1 MIVTRGWRR
10 LCLLATVFIVGAM
23 AVGAFFENEIRAQ
36 NWDPMQT
43 RDYVE
48 RTLRYGGTFYEN
60 GLVNKGPLEPFV
72 YRVAAAVT
80 SWDGFWYAISAII
93 LVVSAMLG
101 WAAAR
106 TTRYF
111 TGEVDRAGSRALGIA
126 IGIGVFFHF
135 ALGQGDYAGV
145 LYSRN
150 MIVGLYAGAWLIGIS
165 ARWWLA
171 GRARWAAL
179 AVGILLGLGIQT
191 LFISTIAA
199 IGVGIAALSSIEDL
213 DDEREYRASRRILV
227 LTPILV
233 FCAAPI
239 YYVLRGRGEEFWS
252 SYWTYNVYQNVA
264 TGRSFAN
271 QIVYGRDVILRYYR
285 AWPVSLMIVVAFL
298 AMMLALWKSMSRR
311 ERAIHA
317 GITIWFLG
325 AWAELVAGQRYS
337 THYYSIL
344 AVPTAIMAATVVG
357 HVYRLVTD
365 ARGGFR
371 TAAAWPLLAAL
382 LAIVAGGGGHLTL
395 GLEAASSYSSVH
407 RVAAE
412 RDAVEPGRQRT
423 VRAVLDLVSRPG
435 DPLLAWTEFPWT
447 YLHYHR
453 VSATRFI
460 WKSFM
465 LGQIYLGRSS
475 PAYVLPK
482 TWEWFADD
490 MAESHPAAFLEETAM
505 PLTEG
510 TPFAAYVRNGFD
522 KVYSGA
528 DNNIYL
534 RRDQAQALLEG
545 DRGNAFAPMPAL
557 GRSSSWTV
565 HASSASLPADTPPDL
580 ADVLTLSDSLCTR
593 ISGTYRLAPGED
605 GSFLSFR
612 FDRPGA
618 GTGTPNMR
626 LNIVDTQ
633 IFSGDDGAIYDSSDL
648 DEPVTSVLQP
658 SPGDT
663 TETDPVDQGGPV
675 LPPISDTATHDFS
688 VVVGANS
695 AAIVIDG
702 AVRAAVRLT
711 TQNRLALEV
720 RNGGVVLGDLH
731 RGTAPPDSGCS

>member
-1 MIVTRGWRR
+1 MTVIHGWRR
-10 LCLLATVFIVGAM
+10 VCLVVTVFVVGAM
-23 AVGAFFENEIRAQ
+23 VLAAFFHNQLRAQ

-43 RDYVE
+43 RVYVE

-101 WAAAR
+101 WAASA
-106 TTRYF
+106 TTRRF
-111 TGEVDRAGSRALGIA
+111 AGHIDAAGNRALGLA
-126 IGIGVFFHF
+126 VGIGVFFHF

-150 MIVGLYAGAWLIGIS
+150 MIVGLYATAWLIGLC
-165 ARWWLA
+165 ARWWLP
-171 GRARWAAL
+171 GRARWAAT
-179 AVGILLGLGIQT
+179 AVGMLLGLGIQT
-191 LFISTIAA
+191 LFVSTIAA
-199 IGVGIAALSSIEDL
+199 IGVGLVALSSIEDL
-213 DDEREYRASRRILV
+213 DDEREYRASRRALFI
-227 LTPILV
+227 TPILV

-239 YYVLRGRGEEFWS
+239 YYVVRGRGSEFWS

-271 QIVYGRDVILRYYR
+271 QIVYGRDVMLRYYR
-285 AWPVSLMIVVAFL
+285 AWPISLLIVFAFVGL
-298 AMMLALWKSMSRR
+298 MFALWRSMSRR
-311 ERAIHA
+311 ERAIHVA
-317 GITIWFLG
+317 ITVWFIG

-337 THYYSIL
+337 SHYYSIL
-344 AVPTAIMAATVVG
+344 ALPTVIMAATVVG
-357 HVYRLVTD
+357 HLYQLIVSV
-365 ARGGFR
+365 RGAFR
-371 TAAAWPLLAAL
+371 TAVAWPLLAAL
-382 LAIVAGGGGHLTL
+382 LAIAAGGGGHLTL
-395 GLEAASSYSSVH
+395 GLEAASNYSSVH
-407 RVAAE
+407 QLANE
-412 RDAVEPGRQRT
+412 RDALEPGRQRT

-482 TWEWFADD
+482 TWQWFADD
-490 MAESHPAAFLEETAM
+490 MAEANPAVFLEETAL

-510 TPFAAYVRNGFD
+510 TPFATYVHSGFD
-522 KVYSGA
+522 EVFAGA

-534 RRDQAQALLEG
+534 RKDQAHALLDEG
-545 DRGNAFAPMPAL
+545 RGTTFTPTLAL
-557 GRSSSWTV
+557 STVSAWTV
-565 HASSASLPADTPPDL
+565 HATSASLPAETLPDL
-580 ADVLTLSDSLCTR
+580 SDVLRLSDSLCTR
-593 ISGTYRLAPGED
+593 ISGTYRLAPGQN

-612 FDRPGA
+612 FDRSDGSA
-618 GTGTPNMR
+618 PNMR

-633 IFSGDDGAIYDSSDL
+633 IFSGDDGAIFDSTYL
-648 DEPVTSVLQP
+648 DEPVAAVLQP
-658 SPGDT
+658 SADT
-663 TETDPVDQGGPV
+663 GVTNDTDPVA
-675 LPPISDTATHDFS
+675 LPPVTDTATHRFS
-688 VVVGANS
+688 VVVGADS
-695 AAIVIDG
+695 AAIVVDG

-711 TQNRLALEV
+711 TQNRLSLEV
-720 RNGGVVLGDLH
+720 RNGGVELGDLH
-731 RGTAPPDSGCS
+731 RGTPPRDGGCS